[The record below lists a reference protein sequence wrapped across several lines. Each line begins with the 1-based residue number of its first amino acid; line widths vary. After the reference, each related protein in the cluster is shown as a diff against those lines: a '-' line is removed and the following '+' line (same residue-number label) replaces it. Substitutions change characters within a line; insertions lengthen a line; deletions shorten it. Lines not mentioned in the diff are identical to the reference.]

1 MMEISL
7 YYNSIFILL
16 LRGGGVPVGGGG
28 SDTHG
33 RVKHCLHGFMLP
45 TTPPLGHPSS
55 PEEGKSDTITI

>member
-1 MMEISL
+1 MTKISL

-28 SDTHG
+28 SDTHR

-55 PEEGKSDTITI
+55 PEEGNKDTITI

>member
-1 MMEISL
+1 MMEFSL
-7 YYNSIFILL
+7 YYNRIFILL

-55 PEEGKSDTITI
+55 PEEGNSDTITI